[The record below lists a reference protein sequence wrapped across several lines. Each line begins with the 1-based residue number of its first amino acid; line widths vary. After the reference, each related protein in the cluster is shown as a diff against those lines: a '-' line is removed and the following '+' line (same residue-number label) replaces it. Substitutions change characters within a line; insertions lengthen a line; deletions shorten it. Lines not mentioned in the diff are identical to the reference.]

1 MNIKTFNKIIFL
13 PLVLLWVTYTLL
25 GWYLS
30 AHHIAWVVGA
40 VASAVILMITGKGS
54 PILKQVLWFS
64 SQGLFVIVAVSLI
77 FSLCAILFIT
87 DFQFVGLIFLPVIT
101 MFWADIEMRSAG
113 FEPHQIL
120 LCLAA
125 IAGLGIGLGEAIDIL
140 LIPSMRY

>member
-1 MNIKTFNKIIFL
+1 MML
-13 PLVLLWVTYTLL
+13 LVGLLTAAY
-25 GWYLS
+25 S
-30 AHHIAWVVGA
+30 
-40 VASAVILMITGKGS
+40 
-54 PILKQVLWFS
+54 FENCC
-64 SQGLFVIVAVSLI
+64 I

-87 DFQFVGLIFLPVIT
+87 DFQFVGLIFLPVAT

>member
-1 MNIKTFNKIIFL
+1 M
-13 PLVLLWVTYTLL
+13 LLWVTYALL

-30 AHHIAWVVGA
+30 AHYIAWVVGA
-40 VASAVILMITGKGS
+40 VAIAVMLMITGKGS
-54 PILKQVLWFS
+54 PILKQLLWFS

-87 DFQFVGLIFLPVIT
+87 DFQFVGLILLPVVT

-113 FEPHQIL
+113 FEPDQIL
-120 LCLAA
+120 LYLAA

-140 LIPSMRY
+140 LIPSVRY

>member
-1 MNIKTFNKIIFL
+1 MNIKTLNKIPFL
-13 PLVLLWVTYTLL
+13 PLVLLWVTYVLP

-30 AHHIAWVVGA
+30 AHHIAWVVGVVTIA
-40 VASAVILMITGKGS
+40 IMLMISGKGS
-54 PILKQVLWFS
+54 SILKQVLWIS
-64 SQGLFVIVAVSLI
+64 SQGLFVIVAMSLI

-87 DFQFVGLIFLPVIT
+87 DFQFVGLIFLPVVV